1 MHVWPS
7 IRLYLHPYRQTRRGR
22 KGNPDMATWVC
33 PGENQT
39 SLATNLLICSM
50 KNLEVIYFK
59 QGTCVLPRT
68 HFPLANPVHL
78 TSSESYLCLCRQFL
92 MPGFVDTHIHAPQ
105 YVFTGTGY
113 DLPLLDWLE
122 KYTFPSESRF
132 RNVEFAQV
140 AYRKVVVS
148 EH

>member
-1 MHVWPS
+1 MP
-7 IRLYLHPYRQTRRGR
+7 T
-22 KGNPDMATWVC
+22 
-33 PGENQT
+33 
-39 SLATNLLICSM
+39 
-50 KNLEVIYFK
+50 
-59 QGTCVLPRT
+59 T

-78 TSSESYLCLCRQFL
+78 TSSESYLFLCRQFL

-132 RNVEFAQV
+132 RNVEFALV

-148 EH
+148 EYN

>member
-1 MHVWPS
+1 
-7 IRLYLHPYRQTRRGR
+7 
-22 KGNPDMATWVC
+22 
-33 PGENQT
+33 
-39 SLATNLLICSM
+39 
-50 KNLEVIYFK
+50 
-59 QGTCVLPRT
+59 
-68 HFPLANPVHL
+68 
-78 TSSESYLCLCRQFL
+78 

-148 EH
+148 EYKLTLLLIPEEVKVKIRQKFQIM

>member
-1 MHVWPS
+1 M
-7 IRLYLHPYRQTRRGR
+7 
-22 KGNPDMATWVC
+22 
-33 PGENQT
+33 
-39 SLATNLLICSM
+39 
-50 KNLEVIYFK
+50 EVIYFK

-148 EH
+148 EY